1 MRAPTAS
8 RVLSLSLGLLLSLAA
23 CKDKLEDLPD
33 VDPVDDPWV
42 DEIENEEVAAVDG
55 AAVPTADPAAGTL
68 PSTPEPTPAPGEPT
82 LIAEADPTAAGTP
95 DPATAEAAKLGG
107 ATVPSSKPKAG
118 PATPESPK
126 APSDAAVDPVAPP
139 VEPAPVDPTPAVD
152 PTPKPAAEP
161 AKPAAPPPITM
172 ADFGGTFRFSGGG
185 SQEQALAEAIEFGAN
200 QVASIIRG
208 VARKRLTK
216 TQIIEDPVTITITGD
231 SAKFH
236 WGTTGE
242 GMTCQ
247 IDGPTTTMSYKGDK
261 YKARCR
267 SKDGKLITSFQA
279 PDATK
284 TIVYTLS
291 SDRKS
296 LTAHHKLV
304 ADQLQEPVTF
314 KLSYTRK

>member
-1 MRAPTAS
+1 MRASKLS
-8 RVLSLSLGLLLSLAA
+8 RVVLVLNLGLLLSLPG

-33 VDPVDDPWV
+33 IDPIDDPWV
-42 DEIENEEVAAVDG
+42 DNIEADEELTAEV
-55 AAVPTADPAAGTL
+55 TADPAAL
-68 PSTPEPTPAPGEPT
+68 PTEVAGEPAMVGGE
-82 LIAEADPTAAGTP
+82 LAVAAVDPSADPSAAGTP

-107 ATVPSSKPKAG
+107 ATVPTSKPKSSNATN
-118 PATPESPK
+118 PATPS
-126 APSDAAVDPVAPP
+126 VDPSAPADPAAPAVEPAP
-139 VEPAPVDPTPAVD
+139 VEPAPAVEPTPAAV
-152 PTPKPAAEP
+152 PVKPAP
-161 AKPAAPPPITM
+161 PPPITM
-172 ADFGGTFRFSGGG
+172 ADFGGSFRFSGGS

-200 QVASIIRG
+200 QVAGIIRG

-216 TQIIEDPVTITITGD
+216 TQIIEDPITLTITGD

-242 GMTCQ
+242 GMTCV
-247 IDGPTTTMSYKGDK
+247 IDGPTTTMSYGGDK

-267 SKDGKLITSFQA
+267 QKDGKLITSFQA

-291 SDRKS
+291 SDRKN

-304 ADQLQEPVTF
+304 ADQLSEPVTF
-314 KLSYTRK
+314 KVSYTRK